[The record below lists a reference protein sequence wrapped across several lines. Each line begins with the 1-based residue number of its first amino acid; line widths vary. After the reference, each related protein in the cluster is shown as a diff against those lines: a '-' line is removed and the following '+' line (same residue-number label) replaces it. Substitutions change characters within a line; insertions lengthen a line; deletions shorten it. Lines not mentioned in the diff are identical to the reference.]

1 MNSKQTLV
9 SIAMCTYN
17 GERFIGEQ
25 LDSILTQSHKNIEL
39 IITDDGSTDK
49 TIEIIEKYQ
58 KADKRIKLYKN
69 KKNLGFIKNFEKAI
83 SLTNGEYI
91 ALADQDD
98 IWKKEKLET
107 FLYEIKDNLLIY
119 SDAELIDKNSKKLN
133 KTLLENNHLITNNN
147 NQAFI
152 FCNCVSGNTLMFPKK
167 LKEYILPIPKGITFH
182 DIWIAFIATT
192 KGSITYTNTPMT
204 YYRRYSE
211 QITHNKKMNYTSFF
225 DKLEKK
231 EKNIIKQND
240 VAFIQNSV
248 FLQLPYL
255 DEECK
260 ELLTLLNNH
269 SSSFK
274 SGYFDIKLYL
284 YLYRNRDKV
293 FEIQPKRKRKR
304 YARNKA
310 MKLALHKLLLF
321 ST

>member
-1 MNSKQTLV
+1 
-9 SIAMCTYN
+9 
-17 GERFIGEQ
+17 
-25 LDSILTQSHKNIEL
+25 
-39 IITDDGSTDK
+39 
-49 TIEIIEKYQ
+49 
-58 KADKRIKLYKN
+58 
-69 KKNLGFIKNFEKAI
+69 LGFIKNFEKAI

>member
-17 GERFIGEQ
+17 GERFIKEQ
-25 LDSILTQSHKNIEL
+25 LDSILTQSHKHIEL

-49 TIEIIEKYQ
+49 TIDIIEKYQ

-83 SLTNGEYI
+83 SLCDGAYI

-98 IWKKEKLET
+98 IWKSEKLKT

-119 SDAELIDKNSKKLN
+119 SDAELIDKNSKELN
-133 KTLLENNHLITNNN
+133 KTLLGKKNLIINN

-152 FCNCVSGNTLMFPKK
+152 FDNCVSGNTLMFSKK
-167 LKEYILPIPKGITFH
+167 LKEYILPIPKDITFH
-182 DIWIAFIATT
+182 DTWIAFIASTI
-192 KGSITYTNTPMT
+192 GSITYTSKPMI
-204 YYRRYSE
+204 YYRRYRE
-211 QITHNKKMNYTSFF
+211 QITHNNIVYTSFL
-225 DKLEKK
+225 DKLVKK
-231 EKNIIKQND
+231 EKNIIKQNNI
-240 VAFIQNSV
+240 AFIQNSI
-248 FLQLPYL
+248 FLKLPYL

-284 YLYRNRDKV
+284 YLYKNRDKV
-293 FEIQPKRKRKR
+293 FEIKSKRKRKR

>member
-17 GERFIGEQ
+17 GERFIHEQ
-25 LDSILTQSHKNIEL
+25 LDSILTQSHKHIEL

-49 TIEIIEKYQ
+49 TIDIIEKYQ

-83 SLTNGEYI
+83 SLCDGAYI

-98 IWKKEKLET
+98 IWKSEKLET

-119 SDAELIDKNSKKLN
+119 SDAELIDKNSKELN
-133 KTLLENNHLITNNN
+133 KTLLGKKNLIINN

-152 FCNCVSGNTLMFPKK
+152 FDNCVSGNTLMFSKK
-167 LKEYILPIPKGITFH
+167 LKEYILPIPKDITFH
-182 DIWIAFIATT
+182 DTWIAFIASTI
-192 KGSITYTNTPMT
+192 GSITYTSKPMI
-204 YYRRYSE
+204 YYRRYRE
-211 QITHNKKMNYTSFF
+211 QITHNNIVYTSFL
-225 DKLEKK
+225 DKLVKK
-231 EKNIIKQND
+231 EKNIIKQNNI
-240 VAFIQNSV
+240 AFIQNSI
-248 FLQLPYL
+248 FLKLPYL

-284 YLYRNRDKV
+284 YLYKNRDKV
-293 FEIQPKRKRKR
+293 FEIKSKRKRKR